1 MRAND
6 DLTHRISPAAEPTP
20 CDPQDSACCDD
31 DGCCGGTTGDSGAC
45 C

>member
-1 MRAND
+1 MRTND

-20 CDPQDSACCDD
+20 CHPQDSACCDD
-31 DGCCGGTTGDSGAC
+31 NCCGTTADSGSC

>member
-1 MRAND
+1 MRTND

-20 CDPQDSACCDD
+20 SDPQDSACCDD
-31 DGCCGGTTGDSGAC
+31 DCCGGTTPDSGTC

>member
-6 DLTHRISPAAEPTP
+6 DLTHRFSPAAEPSP
-20 CDPQDSACCDD
+20 CDPQDSACCEDD
-31 DGCCGGTTGDSGAC
+31 ACCGTTGDSGAC

>member
-6 DLTHRISPAAEPTP
+6 IHPLTPAAEPTP
-20 CDPQDSACCDD
+20 CDPQDSACCEDD
-31 DGCCGGTTGDSGAC
+31 SCCGGDSGTC